1 MLRLDEIR
9 ERKIREA
16 EALGEIDTRNVRPS
30 TRDFAY
36 YVATDRRDVTLIPEF
51 KRRDPWGR
59 ALPAALDFGAL
70 ATEAEDAGA
79 LAFAV
84 ATDGDTYGGA
94 ERDLST
100 VARAVSIPV
109 LQIDFPVRANQ
120 VYRARLLGADSTLLD
135 ADLLDTDE
143 IAGLLDVAR
152 HVHMECAALA
162 RDEAGVERAVAAGA
176 RIVVV
181 ESREPDGGAGTRAEL
196 LALVARVPARMIL
209 IVRGGVATA
218 EDVAALE
225 GKVDGAL
232 IGCAFLSAP
241 DPVEF
246 LSVLL
251 ES

>member
-9 ERKIREA
+9 ERKIRQA
-16 EALGEIDTRNVRPS
+16 EALGEIDLSNVRPS

-59 ALPAALDFGAL
+59 DVPAGLDFGAL
-70 ATEAEDAGA
+70 AHEAEDAGA

-84 ATDGDTYGGA
+84 ATDGENYGGA
-94 ERDLST
+94 EKDLST
-100 VARAVSIPV
+100 VARAVAVPV
-109 LQIDFPVRANQ
+109 LQVDFPVRANQ
-120 VYRARLLGADSTLLD
+120 LYRARLLGADATLLD
-135 ADLLDTDE
+135 ASILDTDE
-143 IAGLLDVAR
+143 IAALLDVAR
-152 HVHMECAALA
+152 HVHMECPALA
-162 RDEAGVERAVAAGA
+162 RDEAGIERAVAAGA
-176 RIVVV
+176 RIVVL
-181 ESREPDGGAGTRAEL
+181 EPRDPAGGAAARAEI
-196 LALVARVPARMIL
+196 LALMARVPPRMIL

-218 EDVAALE
+218 EDVAALQ

-232 IGCAFLSAP
+232 IGCAFLTAP

>member
-1 MLRLDEIR
+1 VLRLDEIR
-9 ERKIREA
+9 ERKVREA
-16 EALGEIDTRNVRPS
+16 EALGEIDIRNVRPS

-36 YVATDRRDVTLIPEF
+36 YVATDRRDVTLIPEL

-59 ALPAALDFGAL
+59 PIPSVLDFAALAH
-70 ATEAEDAGA
+70 EAEDAGA

-84 ATDGDTYGGA
+84 ATDGDTYGGG

-100 VARAVSIPV
+100 VARAAGVPV
-109 LQIDFPVRANQ
+109 LQIDFPMRENQ
-120 VYRARLLGADSTLLD
+120 IYRARLLGADSTLLD
-135 ADLLDTDE
+135 T
-143 IAGLLDVAR
+143 GLLDVDEIAALLDVGR

-162 RDEAGVERAVAAGA
+162 RDESGVERAVASGA
-176 RIVVV
+176 RILVL
-181 ESREPDGGAGTRAEL
+181 ESRDPAGGASSRAEFFAL
-196 LALVARVPARMIL
+196 LARVPQRMIL

-218 EDVAALE
+218 EDVAALQ

-232 IGCAFLSAP
+232 IGCAFLAAP

-246 LSVLL
+246 LSILL